1 VMSAMSPTRRRFLEF
16 LVGVAAVHI
25 VAIAIYYAAG
35 IAHTSARQQR
45 MFAWVWMGATVL
57 VVLVGL
63 QRLKRARRHAS
74 AARSSGGPPGAPTA
88 S

>member
-1 VMSAMSPTRRRFLEF
+1 MQAMSPTRRRFLEF

-25 VAIAIYYAAG
+25 VAIAIYYGAD

-45 MFAWVWMGATVL
+45 VFAWVWMAATVL
-57 VVLVGL
+57 VVLLGL
-63 QRLKRARRHAS
+63 QRLKRARRQS
-74 AARSSGGPPGAPTA
+74 LAARFSGRPPGPPTA